1 MNIDPPADAGGVD
14 SMSDETLLVPWVGR
28 LGLRVRLVAQ
38 AVTRVKAMA
47 IARACVEQ
55 PGAVIVTLNRVSH
68 CGIVWSS
75 NPTRIATEA
84 SPGWTRTGRCGKCD
98 TDLVPFDEAP

>member
-14 SMSDETLLVPWVGR
+14 SMSDEADPKPEATDPR
-28 LGLRVRLVAQ
+28 HEE